1 MKYNFFDHYS
11 HNRIIIIIK
20 IIIIIIIKII
30 IIIIIII
37 KHEQTN
43 KPMSSSY
50 IKGPELHSPSHR
62 RIRRWWLEA
71 HGLPISRIYVLM
83 S

>member
-20 IIIIIIIKII
+20 IIIIIII
-30 IIIIIII
+30 III

-43 KPMSSSY
+43 KPMSFSY

-71 HGLPISRIYVLM
+71 HGLPVGGIYVLM